1 MLKIKNYVKAESLEQ
16 AYELNQKRTACV
28 LGGMVWLKMGN
39 RNIMTAIDLS
49 GLGLDTITETEE
61 AFVIGCMTPLHALET
76 HKELNAYTNSA
87 IRESVRHIVGVQF
100 RNCATVGGSIFGRF
114 GFSDVLTMFL
124 ALDTWVE
131 LYNGGTIPL
140 AQFASMEKD
149 NDILVNI
156 IVKKQPLNSVYLS
169 QRNNSTDFPVLTC
182 AAALIDGKARTVI
195 GARPGKAM
203 IVEDEEEILKD
214 FVQMNA
220 QQKKDAAASFAAY
233 AAEHVSTD
241 KNKRSLRRDRR
252 ESRMNITFWLNGVKR
267 QAEVRPDE
275 LLLDFLRK
283 NSCYSVKRGCE
294 TANCGLCTVLMD
306 ERPVLSCSMLAARAD
321 GKRIVTLEGMQEEA
335 KEFGAF
341 MANEGAEQCGFCNP
355 GFIMNVFAM
364 LKELEDPTEED
375 ILEYLSGN
383 LCRCSGFVGQTR
395 SILKFLDYKKGQ
407 EEGK

>member
-49 GLGLDTITETEE
+49 DLGLDTIMETEE

-76 HKELNAYTNSA
+76 HKELNAYTNGA

-124 ALDTWVE
+124 ALDAWVE

-156 IVKKQPLNSVYLS
+156 IVKKQPLNTVYLS
-169 QRNNSTDFPVLTC
+169 QRNNSTDFPVITC
-182 AAALIDGKARTVI
+182 AASLIDGEARTVI

-203 IVEDEEEILKD
+203 IVEDEEGILKD
-214 FVQMNA
+214 FAQMDA
-220 QQKKDAAASFAAY
+220 QQKKEAAASFAAY
-233 AAEHVSTD
+233 AVEHVPTD
-241 KNKRSLRRDRR
+241 KNMRASKEYRSLLVKVLTRRAWEEIGGR
-252 ESRMNITFWLNGVKR
+252 
-267 QAEVRPDE
+267 AE
-275 LLLDFLRK
+275 
-283 NSCYSVKRGCE
+283 
-294 TANCGLCTVLMD
+294 
-306 ERPVLSCSMLAARAD
+306 
-321 GKRIVTLEGMQEEA
+321 
-335 KEFGAF
+335 
-341 MANEGAEQCGFCNP
+341 
-355 GFIMNVFAM
+355 
-364 LKELEDPTEED
+364 
-375 ILEYLSGN
+375 
-383 LCRCSGFVGQTR
+383 
-395 SILKFLDYKKGQ
+395 
-407 EEGK
+407 